1 MILPPGAKDLNELP
15 PPAPAVMCT
24 MILAIFF
31 FVIQLVIAF
40 CRSYEEFMGVSFPT
54 TTKLMNEAATTVEF
68 APMLAI
74 LFLAARMRA
83 LQHDGQPQ
91 KWAQDC
97 MFAATYSMCTV
108 TLLSIL
114 VPVVMGGTMEDN
126 PMSKEKTFE
135 VPNE

>member
-1 MILPPGAKDLNELP
+1 MILS
-15 PPAPAVMCT
+15 
-24 MILAIFF
+24 IFF
-31 FVIQLVIAF
+31 FAIQLVIAF
-40 CRSYEEFMGVSFPT
+40 CRTYEEFTGTEFPT
-54 TTKLMNEAATTVEF
+54 TSKVMNEAATTVEF
-68 APMLAI
+68 APQLAI

-114 VPVVMGGTMEDN
+114 VPVVMGGTMEEN
-126 PMSKEKTFE
+126 PITKEKTFKI
-135 VPNE
+135 PNPTFGYVLLFLRYLCMLGFYGG